1 MRSPFRTLPTAL
13 ARAALPFS
21 VAFLAACA
29 GTPETAEAPA
39 EPMAVAEAPALCVP
53 PAPTAAERIVRL
65 HTRAMVAGLAC
76 GPVWGDGQ
84 AFGRY
89 ADFTVRNAGLLRE
102 SQSEVAKGLG
112 GTRAFDVLH
121 TEMSN
126 DESMNM
132 RRIGPGLYCQRMR
145 DSFYAIVDA
154 SSDEIEKQAALTGA
168 STSAAPT
175 CGPDGAV

>member
-1 MRSPFRTLPTAL
+1 MRSFLRTLPTVL
-13 ARAALPFS
+13 ARAAMPLS
-21 VAFLAACA
+21 AAFLAACA
-29 GTPETAEAPA
+29 STPEPA
-39 EPMAVAEAPALCVP
+39 EGPAATVAEAPALCVP

-89 ADFTVRNAGLLRE
+89 ADFTVRNAELLRE
-102 SQSEVAKGLG
+102 SQAEVAKHLG

-126 DESMNM
+126 DESMRM
-132 RRIGPGLYCQRMR
+132 RAVGPGLYCQRMR
-145 DSFYAIVDA
+145 DSFYAIVNA
-154 SSDEIEKQAALTGA
+154 SSDEIERQASLAEASTGA
-168 STSAAPT
+168 APA